1 MSLISGFAIYFVI
14 WWLVLF
20 TTLPFGVKRQE
31 NVEPGH
37 DPGAPENP
45 MFGRKLIAT
54 TLISGVIFAIV
65 YWLLTSGMIDF
76 YES

>member
-1 MSLISGFAIYFVI
+1 MSLISGLAIYFII

-37 DPGAPENP
+37 DHGAPVNP
-45 MFGRKLIAT
+45 MIGRKLIAT
-54 TLISGVIFAIV
+54 TLISGVIFAFV
-65 YWLLTSGMIDF
+65 YWLLTSGLIDF

>member
-1 MSLISGFAIYFVI
+1 MSILSGFAIYFII

-20 TTLPFGVKRQE
+20 TTLPFGVKREE

-37 DPGAPENP
+37 DPGAPVNP
-45 MFGRKLIAT
+45 MIGRKLIAT
-54 TLISGVIFAIV
+54 TLISGVVFALV
-65 YWLLTSGMIDF
+65 YWLLTSGLIDF

>member
-1 MSLISGFAIYFVI
+1 MSLISVLAIYFII

-20 TTLPFGVKRQE
+20 TTLPFCVKRQE

-37 DPGAPENP
+37 DHGAPVNP
-45 MFGRKLIAT
+45 MIGRKLIAT
-54 TLISGVIFAIV
+54 TLISGVIFAFV
-65 YWLLTSGMIDF
+65 YWLLTSGLIDF